1 MFNRE
6 FCRWV
11 FFCIFGLNIKKEND
25 TFGVNSYKLNTLE
38 TLENKQQRQV
48 FWNSNKNFQLKI
60 AKIKPTA
67 LSFN

>member
-1 MFNRE
+1 MG
-6 FCRWV
+6 
-11 FFCIFGLNIKKEND
+11 FFLYIWSKQKKEND

-38 TLENKQQRQV
+38 TLENKQQRRV
-48 FWNSNKNFQLKI
+48 FCNSNKNFQLKI